1 MKLEEKGLSCENIFD
16 GVLIHLRRYEV
27 LLPDGNKAV
36 REVIRHPGAVC
47 VLPVD
52 ADGNTYLVKQF
63 RFAFNKVTAEAPAGK
78 LEKGE
83 DITEAA
89 KRELKEETGFSAGKM
104 TYLGELYTTPAMIDE
119 VIHLYLAENLCEGS
133 QSLDED
139 EFINVEKI
147 SLEKAV
153 ELVCD
158 GVIKDSKTQTI
169 ILRAEKVLKKK
180 RRAKNA

>member
-1 MKLEEKGLSCENIFD
+1 MKLEEKEILCEDIFD
-16 GVLIHLRRYEV
+16 GVLIHLKRYEA
-27 LLPDGNKAV
+27 LLPDGKKAV

-52 ADGNTYLVKQF
+52 SEKNTYLVKQF
-63 RFAFNKVTAEAPAGK
+63 RFAFNRVTVEAPAGK

-83 DITEAA
+83 DILKAA
-89 KRELKEETGFSAGKM
+89 ERELKEETGLTAGKM

-119 VIHLYLAENLCEGS
+119 VIHLYIAEDLSQGS

-139 EFINVEKI
+139 EFINVEKL
-147 SLEKAV
+147 SLCKAA

-158 GVIKDSKTQTI
+158 GKIKDSKTQTI
-169 ILRAEKVLKKK
+169 ILRAEKYFADLK
-180 RRAKNA
+180 